1 MVKASTISTHD
12 AKNTAP
18 TRTTVPEET
27 DVAMNTSLSFW
38 AELDSNSANR
48 MAVSYQTLAADSDI
62 AEFRG
67 HRPDLFTSTEFVFD

>member
-1 MVKASTISTHD
+1 
-12 AKNTAP
+12 
-18 TRTTVPEET
+18 
-27 DVAMNTSLSFW
+27 MNTSLSFW

-48 MAVSYQTLAADSDI
+48 MAVSYQTLAADNDI